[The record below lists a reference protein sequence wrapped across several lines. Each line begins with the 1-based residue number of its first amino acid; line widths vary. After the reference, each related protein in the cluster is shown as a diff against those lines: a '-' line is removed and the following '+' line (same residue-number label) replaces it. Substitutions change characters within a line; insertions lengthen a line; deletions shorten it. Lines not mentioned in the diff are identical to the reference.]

1 MGYRIGIDVGG
12 TFTDFALVRPDGSID
27 VTKSLTT
34 PQNQAL
40 GVIQG
45 LHDLASR
52 EGRSLTQLLGAT
64 DVVVHATTTAD
75 NTLIEH
81 SGASTGLITTE
92 GHRDEI
98 EFRRGWRENIWD
110 PTYPAP
116 PVIAKRRFRSG
127 VPGRLDHHGHELVP
141 LDEDAVRR
149 AAQRFHAHGIQ
160 SVAVALLFSFVD
172 PRHEKRVGEILREE
186 APHARVYLSHEV
198 MPAAPEFE
206 RTSTTLV
213 TAFVGPRVVS
223 YLERLQHELTEGGYR
238 NALLIMQSNGGIT
251 TVEAVKQRPIVT
263 LASGPAGGVTATVEV
278 AKRAGIRDFIGVDM
292 GGTSYDVCLVRNG
305 EPEIKSFWNW
315 LYRHCIALP
324 VVDVLSIG
332 AGGGSIATVNAGGL
346 TVGPESAGS
355 DPGPI
360 CYGRGGTRV
369 TVTDANLVL
378 GYLNPKALCGG
389 ALEIHWDG
397 VEDALREQV
406 AAPLGLSV
414 IEAAAGIHRLT
425 NANMNNAI
433 RRVSSEKGHDPRK
446 FDLVAFGGG
455 GPTHA
460 TAQALEMGIDRIVVP
475 RLSPVLSAY
484 GTLTADF
491 VVNQV
496 HAHIAEVTLLDIDQ
510 VNVELAE
517 LRRRAEAELK
527 QVGVTGRDVEH
538 HVAFGCRY
546 PGQTFT
552 LSVPVEVSEGAIT
565 RETVA
570 RVAERFHEL
579 HEQLHTFAT
588 PSEPVVV
595 AELTVRTVGV
605 APKPELPRIAK
616 ARGTAKSALLGTRRA
631 YFGGA
636 MVPTP
641 VYDGARLGAGHV
653 VVGPA
658 IIEETFSTI
667 VVHPE
672 QQSTVDRYGNHV
684 VTRRRASRARKP
696 TRKPAAK
703 SSAARRSARRAR

>member
-12 TFTDFALVRPDGSID
+12 TFTDFALVRPDGSVQ

-34 PQNQAL
+34 PQDQAR
-40 GVIQG
+40 GVLAG
-45 LHDLASR
+45 LSELAR
-52 EGRSLTQLLGAT
+52 GESLAISELLGGT

-81 SGASTGLITTE
+81 SGAATGLITTE

-116 PVIAKRRFRSG
+116 PVIAKRRFRIG
-127 VPGRLDHHGHELVP
+127 VPGRLDHHGHVLTP

-149 AAQRFHAHGIQ
+149 AARRFHQHGIQ
-160 SVAVALLFSFVD
+160 SIAVALLFSFVD
-172 PRHEKRVGEILREE
+172 SAHEKRVAEIVREE
-186 APHARVYLSHEV
+186 APNARIYLSHEV

-213 TAFVGPRVVS
+213 TAFVGPRVVA
-223 YLERLQHELTEGGYR
+223 YLERLVLELRAGGYQ
-238 NALLIMQSNGGIT
+238 NPLLIMQSNGGIT
-251 TVEAVKQRPIVT
+251 TVDAVKRRPIVT

-278 AKRAGIRDFIGVDM
+278 AKHCHSKNFIGVDM
-292 GGTSYDVCLVRNG
+292 GGTSYDVCLVRGG

-332 AGGGSIATVNAGGL
+332 AGGGSIAKVRAGGL

-360 CYGRGGTRV
+360 CYGRGGDQV
-369 TVTDANLVL
+369 TVTDANLIL

-389 ALEIHWDG
+389 ALAIHAEG
-397 VEDALREQV
+397 VEDAIRAQV
-406 AAPLGLSV
+406 AKPLGLSV

-446 FDLVAFGGG
+446 FDLLAFGGG

-460 TAQALEMGIDRIVVP
+460 SAQALDLGIERIIVP
-475 RLSPVLSAY
+475 SLSPVLSAF

-496 HAHIAEVTLLDIDQ
+496 HANISEAQLLDLDAANAQI
-510 VNVELAE
+510 AE
-517 LRRRAEAELK
+517 LRRRAEAELA
-527 QVGVTGRDVEH
+527 QVGVKDEAVTH

-552 LSVPVEVSEGAIT
+552 LSVPIERNGRGIT
-565 RETVA
+565 RETLDGLTA
-570 RVAERFHEL
+570 RFHAL
-579 HEQLHTFAT
+579 HEELHTFAT
-588 PSEPVVV
+588 PNEPVVI
-595 AELTVRTVGV
+595 AEITVRTVGR
-605 APKPELPRIAK
+605 APKPELPRITGRAK
-616 ARGTAKSALLGTRRA
+616 SGRGTARSALTGHRKA

-641 VYDGARLGAGHV
+641 IYDGARLAAGEV
-653 VVGPA
+653 VKGPA

-667 VVHPE
+667 VIHPG
-672 QQSTVDRYGNHV
+672 QRSTVDRYGNHV
-684 VTRRRASRARKP
+684 ITRVG
-696 TRKPAAK
+696 AK
-703 SSAARRSARRAR
+703 RGKR

>member
-1 MGYRIGIDVGG
+1 MALGYRIGIDVGG
-12 TFTDFALVRPDGSID
+12 TFTDFALVRPDGTVD

-40 GVIQG
+40 GVIAG
-45 LHDLASR
+45 LRDLAAH
-52 EGRSLTQLLGAT
+52 EGRALEDLLGAT

-81 SGASTGLITTE
+81 SGAVTGLVTTE

-98 EFRRGWRENIWD
+98 EYRRGWRENIWD

-116 PVIAKRRFRSG
+116 PVIAKRRFRIG

-141 LDEDAVRR
+141 LDEDTVRR
-149 AAQRFHAHGIQ
+149 AARRFRDHGIQ
-160 SVAVALLFSFVD
+160 SVAVSLLFSFVD
-172 PRHEKRVGEILREE
+172 PSHEKRVAEILREE
-186 APHARVYLSHEV
+186 APAARVYLSHEV

-213 TAFVGPRVVS
+213 TAFVGPKVVS
-223 YLERLQHELTEGGYR
+223 YLERLGSELRQAGYA
-238 NALLIMQSNGGIT
+238 NPLLIMQSNGGIT

-263 LASGPAGGVTATVEV
+263 LASGPAGGVTATVRV
-278 AKRAGIRDFIGVDM
+278 AASCKSKDFIGVDM

-332 AGGGSIATVNAGGL
+332 AGGGSIAQVNAGGL
-346 TVGPESAGS
+346 TVGPASAGS

-389 ALEIHWDG
+389 SLAIHRDG
-397 VEDALREQV
+397 VEDALRTQV
-406 AAPLGLSV
+406 AEPLGLSV

-460 TAQALEMGIDRIVVP
+460 TAQALEMGIERVIVP
-475 RLSPVLSAY
+475 RLSPVLSAF
-484 GTLTADF
+484 GALTADF

-496 HAHIAEVTLLDIDQ
+496 HAHIAEVGLLDVAA
-510 VNVELAE
+510 VNAELAS
-517 LRRRAEAELK
+517 LRGRAEEELA
-527 QVGVTGRDVEH
+527 QVGVRGDDVVH

-552 LSVPVEVSEGAIT
+552 LSVPAELEGGAIT
-565 RETVA
+565 RVTVD
-570 RVAERFHEL
+570 RVAARFHEL
-579 HEQLHTFAT
+579 HEELHTFAT
-588 PSEPVVV
+588 PNEPVVV
-595 AELTVRTVGV
+595 AELTVRTVGT
-605 APKPELPRIAK
+605 APKPDLPRVAK
-616 ARGTAKSALLGTRRA
+616 GKGAIGAARTGTRKAHFGGEMVDTPIYDGALLGS
-631 YFGGA
+631 
-636 MVPTP
+636 
-641 VYDGARLGAGHV
+641 GHV
-653 VVGPA
+653 VEGPRDHRGGVLHDRRPPGPA
-658 IIEETFSTI
+658 VEDRR
-667 VVHPE
+667 VRQPRHHP
-672 QQSTVDRYGNHV
+672 DRRQEIPSQDEAGGE
-684 VTRRRASRARKP
+684 RRDG
-696 TRKPAAK
+696 
-703 SSAARRSARRAR
+703 RS